1 VKARNERYGITWKSI
16 SSLNVVNCLKI
27 KAFEEALQK
36 LFGLGYI
43 FLESLF
49 LKHLHNATGEDLQGC
64 KTFADC
70 VRSLRMKAEAV
81 EPQAMSPLLLEPNL

>member
-1 VKARNERYGITWKSI
+1 LSGLSGKRLQPK
-16 SSLNVVNCLKI
+16 LPNVPENLEGFKP
-27 KAFEEALQK
+27 ALQE
-36 LFGLGYI
+36 LFVLGYI
-43 FLESLF
+43 FIESLF
-49 LKHLHNATGEDLQGC
+49 LKHLHNATGEDLQGY